1 MESKVEEERLDPEQ
15 LLAKWKKNEQSLR
28 SGRLKV
34 FFGYAAGVGKTYAML
49 KEAHE
54 QKAEGKDIL
63 IGYVEPHARPE
74 TTALVTGLPSLP
86 TKAYEYKGITIN
98 EFDVDLALE
107 KKPEIVLVDELAH
120 TNAIGARNKKRY
132 QDIEE
137 LLKAGIDVYTTVNVQ
152 HIESLNDIVEQ
163 ITGVH
168 ISETVPDTFFETSSL
183 KVVDIETEEL
193 LERLRQGKIYQS
205 DNAKKAMANF
215 FKTDNLTLLRGM
227 AIRKASDH
235 INTTNQQETQKNTG
249 IHSKLLTIIDEKNP
263 EMTKKCLR
271 WTARLAQALGTEW
284 IALEILEDMS
294 EHTESDNSKL
304 AAKLGGEVVTLE
316 SDNQRE
322 TIVQYVKMRGVT
334 DLVMGKAIKRS
345 RFIRLY
351 RPDLEDELVSF
362 IPDVDIHLVPYQ
374 AKKYLLNKYTVK
386 KKNLNSIFTW
396 KDFYMTIG
404 LLAIATILSEF
415 GSYYHI
421 GDQNLILIYI
431 LFVLLVARVTTG
443 YLWAALSSIVSV
455 LMFNWFFVDPLFS
468 LTVYK
473 QGYPLTLVFM
483 LLVALL
489 ISNLMMQ
496 IKKQAFYAMKR
507 EHQLEILYELN
518 KKYLVAR
525 NQKEI
530 LLTTAEYLSNMLDRQ
545 VVLYDE
551 EDVRNP
557 VGAPIKGPL
566 RSLEELAVANW
577 VFVNQKEAGFGT
589 DTLMGAKALYLPVL
603 SNGVTL
609 AVIGIEKNK
618 ENPITDE
625 VITFLELVA
634 TQLSLAIEQSNL
646 TSERQQILF
655 ENEKERMRGNLL
667 RAISHDLR
675 TPLTGISGSVETILG
690 DQDTVALSAETKRKL
705 LVGIKE
711 DADWLIRMVE
721 NLLSVTRINEE
732 TMKVAKS
739 KEAAE
744 EVVSSAIQR
753 IRKSYPESQIKV
765 TLPDEF
771 ILVPM
776 DSILIEQVLF
786 NLIENA
792 IRHSNSQSAILVA
805 VSFNT
810 KDIAFEIAD
819 KGKGLTDEQIKML
832 NSGMS
837 KQNIP
842 VDSKTGMGIG
852 LSIVKTIIMAH
863 DGSLHVEN
871 RPQGGAAF
879 VFTLP
884 LERKEQM
891 EWQKF

>member
-1 MESKVEEERLDPEQ
+1 MEEQRLDPEH
-15 LLAKWKKNEQSLR
+15 LLEKWKKNEQSLR

-54 QKAEGKDIL
+54 QQEEGKTVL
-63 IGYVEPHARPE
+63 VGYVEPHARPE
-74 TTALVTGLPSLP
+74 TEALVAGLPALA
-86 TKAYEYKGITIN
+86 TKEYDYKGITIN
-98 EFDVDLALE
+98 EFDVDAALQA
-107 KKPEIVLVDELAH
+107 KPDIILVDELAH
-120 TNAIGARNKKRY
+120 TNAIGTRNKKRY

-152 HIESLNDIVEQ
+152 HIESLNDVVEQ
-163 ITGVH
+163 VTGVH

-193 LERLRQGKIYQS
+193 LERLKQGKIYHS
-205 DNAKKAMANF
+205 ENAKKAMANF
-215 FKTDNLTLLRGM
+215 FKTDNLTLLRGL

-235 INTTNQQETQKNTG
+235 INTSNQQETQKNTG
-249 IHSKLLTIIDEKNP
+249 IHSKLLTIIDETNP
-263 EMTKKCLR
+263 DMTKKCLR

-294 EHTESDNSKL
+294 EHSESDNSKL
-304 AAKLGGEVVTLE
+304 AVKLGGEVITLE

-322 TIVQYVKMRGVT
+322 TIIQYVKMRGVT

-351 RPDLEDELVSF
+351 RPDLEDELVAF
-362 IPDVDIHLVPYQ
+362 IPEVDIHLVPYQ
-374 AKKYLLNKYTVK
+374 SNKYLLNKYAAK
-386 KKNLNSIFTW
+386 KKNLQSIFTW

-404 LLAIATILSEF
+404 LLVIATLLSEL
-415 GSYYHI
+415 GSYFHI

-431 LFVLLVARVTTG
+431 LFVLLVARITTG
-443 YLWAALSSIVSV
+443 YLWAALASIASV
-455 LMFNWFFVDPLFS
+455 LMFNWFFVEPLYS

-473 QGYPLTLVFM
+473 QGYPVTLIFM

-489 ISNLMMQ
+489 VSNLMMQ

-518 KKYLVAR
+518 KKYLVTHD
-525 NQKEI
+525 QKEI
-530 LLTTAEYLSNMLDRQ
+530 LATTADYLSNMLDRE
-545 VVLYDE
+545 VVLYGE
-551 EDVRNP
+551 YELKNP
-557 VGAPIKGPL
+557 TGAPIKGPL

-577 VFVNQKEAGFGT
+577 VFVNQKQAGYGT

-603 SNGVTL
+603 SNGITL
-609 AVIGIEKNK
+609 AVIGIEKSK

-625 VITFLELVA
+625 IISFLELIS
-634 TQLSLAIEQSNL
+634 TQLALAIEQNKL

-655 ENEKERMRGNLL
+655 ESEKERMRGNLL

-675 TPLTGISGSVETILG
+675 TPLTGISGSVETIL
-690 DQDTVALSAETKRKL
+690 DDNDMSKLPEETKRKL

-721 NLLSVTRINEE
+721 NLLSITRINEE

-744 EVVSSAIQR
+744 EVVASAIQR
-753 IRKSYPESQIKV
+753 IRKSYPDSEIIV

-771 ILVPM
+771 VLVPM

-786 NLIENA
+786 NLMENA
-792 IRHSNSQSAILVA
+792 IRHSDTRTPIHVSVSLSEKEIIFEVA
-805 VSFNT
+805 
-810 KDIAFEIAD
+810 DQ
-819 KGKGLTDEQIKML
+819 GKGLTAEQIKVL
-832 NSGMS
+832 YNGMA
-837 KQNIP
+837 KQSTP
-842 VDSKTGMGIG
+842 VDSKSGMGIG

-863 DGSLHVEN
+863 DGTLN
-871 RPQGGAAF
+871 ATNKPQGGASF
-879 VFTLP
+879 TFTLP
-884 LERKEQM
+884 LERKEQ
-891 EWQKF
+891 K

>member
-1 MESKVEEERLDPEQ
+1 MEEQRLDPEQ
-15 LLAKWKKNEQSLR
+15 LLAKWKHTEQNLR

-54 QKAEGKDIL
+54 QQTEGKTVL

-74 TTALVTGLPSLP
+74 TEVLVSGLPVLP
-86 TKAYEYKGITIN
+86 TKQYEYKGIMIN
-98 EFDVDLALE
+98 EFDVETALQI
-107 KKPEIVLVDELAH
+107 KPEIILVDELAH
-120 TNAIGARNKKRY
+120 TNAIGARNRKRY

-163 ITGVH
+163 VTGVH
-168 ISETVPDTFFETSSL
+168 ISETVPDTFFETSAL

-193 LERLRQGKIYQS
+193 LERLKQGKIYHS
-205 DNAKKAMANF
+205 ENAKKAMANF
-215 FKTDNLTLLRGM
+215 FKVDNLTLLRGL

-263 EMTKKCLR
+263 DMTKKCLR

-294 EHTESDNSKL
+294 EHSESDNSKL

-334 DLVMGKAIKRS
+334 DLVMGKIIKRS
-345 RFIRLY
+345 RFLRLY
-351 RPDLEDELVSF
+351 RPDLEDELVAL
-362 IPDVDIHLVPYQ
+362 IPEVDIHLVSYQ
-374 AKKYLLNKYTVK
+374 SNKYLLNNYAVK
-386 KKNLNSIFTW
+386 KKKLQSIFTW
-396 KDFYMTIG
+396 KDFYMTSG
-404 LLAIATILSEF
+404 LLIVATLLSEL
-415 GSYYHI
+415 GLYYHI

-431 LFVLLVARVTTG
+431 LFVLLVARITTG
-443 YLWAALSSIVSV
+443 YLWAAIASIASV
-455 LMFNWFFVDPLFS
+455 LMFNWFFVEPLFS

-473 QGYPLTLVFM
+473 QGYPVTLIFM

-489 ISNLMMQ
+489 VSNLMMQ

-518 KKYLVAR
+518 KKYLVTHD
-525 NQKEI
+525 QKEI
-530 LLTTAEYLSNMLDRQ
+530 LATTADYLSNMLDRE
-545 VVLYDE
+545 VLLYGE
-551 EDVRNP
+551 EDVKNP
-557 VGAPIKGPL
+557 IGAPIKGPL

-577 VFVNQKEAGFGT
+577 VFVNQKEAGYGT

-603 SNGVTL
+603 SNGITL
-609 AVIGIEKNK
+609 AVIGIEKSK

-625 VITFLELVA
+625 IITFLELIS
-634 TQLSLAIEQSNL
+634 TQLALAIEQNKL

-655 ENEKERMRGNLL
+655 ESEKERMRGNLL

-675 TPLTGISGSVETILG
+675 TPLTGISGSVETILDDNG
-690 DQDTVALSAETKRKL
+690 ASKLAEETKRKL
-705 LVGIKE
+705 LIGIKD

-721 NLLSVTRINEE
+721 NLLSITRINEE

-744 EVVSSAIQR
+744 EVVSTAIQR
-753 IRKSYPESQIKV
+753 IRKSYPKSEIKV

-771 ILVPM
+771 VLVPM

-786 NLIENA
+786 NLMENA
-792 IRHSNSQSAILVA
+792 IRHSHSESPIFVTVSLIEKAIKFEVA
-805 VSFNT
+805 
-810 KDIAFEIAD
+810 DQ
-819 KGKGLTDEQIKML
+819 GKGLTAEQL
-832 NSGMS
+832 QLLFNGMT
-837 KQNIP
+837 KQSTP
-842 VDSKTGMGIG
+842 VDSKSGMGIG
-852 LSIVKTIIMAH
+852 LSIVKTIILAH
-863 DGSLHVEN
+863 DGTLHAGN
-871 RPQGGAAF
+871 RAQGGAIF
-879 VFTLP
+879 TFTLP
-884 LERKEQM
+884 LERKEQR
-891 EWQKF
+891 EWQRF

>member
-1 MESKVEEERLDPEQ
+1 MEEQRLDPEH
-15 LLAKWKKNEQSLR
+15 LLEKWKKNEQSLR

-54 QKAEGKDIL
+54 QQGEGKTVL
-63 IGYVEPHARPE
+63 VGYVEPHARPE
-74 TTALVTGLPSLP
+74 TEALVAGLPALAI
-86 TKAYEYKGITIN
+86 KEYDYKGITIN
-98 EFDVDLALE
+98 EFDVDAALQA
-107 KKPEIVLVDELAH
+107 KPDIILVDELAH
-120 TNAIGARNKKRY
+120 TNAIGTRNKKRY

-152 HIESLNDIVEQ
+152 HIESLNDVVEQ
-163 ITGVH
+163 VTGVH

-193 LERLRQGKIYQS
+193 LERLKQGKIYHS
-205 DNAKKAMANF
+205 ENAKKAMANF
-215 FKTDNLTLLRGM
+215 FKTDNLTLLRGL

-235 INTTNQQETQKNTG
+235 INTSNQQETQKNTG
-249 IHSKLLTIIDEKNP
+249 IHSKLLTIIDETNP
-263 EMTKKCLR
+263 DMTKKCLR

-294 EHTESDNSKL
+294 EHSESDNSKL
-304 AAKLGGEVVTLE
+304 AVKLGGEVITLE

-322 TIVQYVKMRGVT
+322 TIIQYVQMRGVT

-351 RPDLEDELVSF
+351 RPDLEDELVGF
-362 IPDVDIHLVPYQ
+362 IPEVDIHLVPYQ
-374 AKKYLLNKYTVK
+374 SDKYLLNKYAAK
-386 KKNLNSIFTW
+386 KKNLQSIFTW

-404 LLAIATILSEF
+404 LLVIATLLSEL
-415 GSYYHI
+415 GSYFHI

-431 LFVLLVARVTTG
+431 LFVLLVARITTG
-443 YLWAALSSIVSV
+443 YLWAALASIASV
-455 LMFNWFFVDPLFS
+455 LMFNWFFVEPLYS

-473 QGYPLTLVFM
+473 QGYPVTLIFM

-489 ISNLMMQ
+489 VSNLMMQ

-518 KKYLVAR
+518 KKYLVTHD
-525 NQKEI
+525 QKEI
-530 LLTTAEYLSNMLDRQ
+530 LATTADYLSNMLDRE
-545 VVLYDE
+545 VVLYGE
-551 EDVRNP
+551 YELKNP
-557 VGAPIKGPL
+557 TGAPIKGPL

-577 VFVNQKEAGFGT
+577 VFVNQKQAGYGT

-603 SNGVTL
+603 SNGITL

-625 VITFLELVA
+625 IISFLELIS
-634 TQLSLAIEQSNL
+634 TQLALAIEQNKL

-675 TPLTGISGSVETILG
+675 TPLTGISGSVETIL
-690 DQDTVALSAETKRKL
+690 DDSDTSKLPEETKRKL

-721 NLLSVTRINEE
+721 NLLSITRINEE

-744 EVVSSAIQR
+744 EVVASAIQR
-753 IRKSYPESQIKV
+753 IRKSYPDSEIIV

-771 ILVPM
+771 VLVSM

-786 NLIENA
+786 NLMENA
-792 IRHSNSQSAILVA
+792 IRHSDTHTSIHVSVSLSEKEIIFEVA
-805 VSFNT
+805 
-810 KDIAFEIAD
+810 DQ
-819 KGKGLTDEQIKML
+819 GKGLTAEQIKVL
-832 NSGMS
+832 YNGMA
-837 KQNIP
+837 KQSAP
-842 VDSKTGMGIG
+842 VDSKSGMGIG

-863 DGSLHVEN
+863 DGTLN
-871 RPQGGAAF
+871 AANKPQGGAIF
-879 VFTLP
+879 TFTLP
-884 LERKEQM
+884 LERKEQ
-891 EWQKF
+891 K

>member
-1 MESKVEEERLDPEQ
+1 MEEERLDPEQ
-15 LLAKWKKNEQSLR
+15 LLEKWKKNEQSLR

-49 KEAHE
+49 KEAR
-54 QKAEGKDIL
+54 QQQAEGKTVL

-74 TTALVTGLPSLP
+74 TEALVTGLTVLP
-86 TKAYEYKGITIN
+86 TKNYEYKGIMIH
-98 EFDVDLALE
+98 EFDLDAALQA
-107 KKPEIVLVDELAH
+107 KPDIILVDELAH

-137 LLKAGIDVYTTVNVQ
+137 VLKAGIDVYTTVNVQ
-152 HIESLNDIVEQ
+152 HIESLNDVVEQ
-163 ITGVH
+163 VTGVH

-193 LERLRQGKIYQS
+193 LTRLKQGKIYHS
-205 DNAKKAMANF
+205 ENAKKAMANF
-215 FKTDNLTLLRGM
+215 FKTDNLTLLRGL

-263 EMTKKCLR
+263 DMTKKCLR

-284 IALEILEDMS
+284 IALEILEDTS
-294 EHTESDNSKL
+294 DHSESDNSKL

-322 TIVQYVKMRGVT
+322 TILQYVKMRNVT
-334 DLVMGKAIKRS
+334 DLVMGKIINRS

-351 RPDLEDELVSF
+351 RPDLEDELVAF

-374 AKKYLLNKYTVK
+374 SSKYLLNKYAAK
-386 KKNLNSIFTW
+386 KRNLQSIFTW

-404 LLAIATILSEF
+404 LLIVATLLAEL
-415 GSYYHI
+415 GSYFHI

-443 YLWAALSSIVSV
+443 YLWAALASTASV
-455 LMFNWFFVDPLFS
+455 LMFNWFFVDPWYS

-473 QGYPLTLVFM
+473 QGYPVTLVFM

-489 ISNLMMQ
+489 VSNLMMQ

-518 KKYLVAR
+518 KKYLVTH
-525 NQKEI
+525 QKKDI
-530 LLTTAEYLSNMLDRQ
+530 LSTTADYLSNMLDRE
-545 VVLYDE
+545 VVLYGE
-551 EDVRNP
+551 EELKNSVK
-557 VGAPIKGPL
+557 VPIKEPL

-577 VFVNQKEAGFGT
+577 VFVNQKEAGYGT

-603 SNGVTL
+603 SNGLTL
-609 AVIGIEKNK
+609 AVIGIEKSK
-618 ENPITDE
+618 ENPMTDE
-625 VITFLELVA
+625 IISFLELIS
-634 TQLSLAIEQSNL
+634 TQLALAIEQNKL

-655 ENEKERMRGNLL
+655 ESEKERMRGNLL

-675 TPLTGISGSVETILG
+675 TPLTGISGSVETILN
-690 DQDTVALSAETKRKL
+690 DSDTATLPEETKRKL
-705 LVGIKE
+705 LIGIKE

-721 NLLSVTRINEE
+721 NLLSITRINEE
-732 TMKVAKS
+732 TMKVAKRT
-739 KEAAE
+739 EAAE
-744 EVVSSAIQR
+744 EVVSTAIQR
-753 IRKSYPESQIKV
+753 IKKSYPKSEINV
-765 TLPDEF
+765 TLPDDF
-771 ILVPM
+771 VLVPM

-792 IRHSNSQSAILVA
+792 IRHSKSDAPIFVT
-805 VSFNT
+805 VSFTEN
-810 KDIAFEIAD
+810 EITFAVAD
-819 KGKGLTDEQIKML
+819 QGTGLTPEQLKL
-832 NSGMS
+832 FFSGMA
-837 KQNIP
+837 KQTTP
-842 VDSKTGMGIG
+842 VDSKSGMGIG
-852 LSIVKTIIMAH
+852 LSIVKTIILAH
-863 DGSLHVEN
+863 DGTLHAGN
-871 RPQGGAAF
+871 RPQGGAIF
-879 VFTLP
+879 TFTLP
-884 LERKEQM
+884 FERKEQ
-891 EWQKF
+891 K

>member
-1 MESKVEEERLDPEQ
+1 MEEQRLDPEH
-15 LLAKWKKNEQSLR
+15 LLEKWKKNEQSLR

-54 QKAEGKDIL
+54 QQEEGKTVL
-63 IGYVEPHARPE
+63 VGYVEPHARPE
-74 TTALVTGLPSLP
+74 TEALVAGLPALAI
-86 TKAYEYKGITIN
+86 KEYDYKGITIN
-98 EFDVDLALE
+98 EFDVDAALQA
-107 KKPEIVLVDELAH
+107 KPDIILVDELAH
-120 TNAIGARNKKRY
+120 TNAIGTRNKKRY

-152 HIESLNDIVEQ
+152 HIESLNDVVEQ
-163 ITGVH
+163 VTGVH

-193 LERLRQGKIYQS
+193 LERLKQGKIYHS
-205 DNAKKAMANF
+205 ENAKKAMANF
-215 FKTDNLTLLRGM
+215 FKTDNLTLLRGL

-235 INTTNQQETQKNTG
+235 INTSNQQETQKNTG
-249 IHSKLLTIIDEKNP
+249 IHSKLLTIIDETNP
-263 EMTKKCLR
+263 DMTKKCLR

-294 EHTESDNSKL
+294 EHSESDNSKL
-304 AAKLGGEVVTLE
+304 AVKLGGEVITLE

-322 TIVQYVKMRGVT
+322 TIIQYVQMRGVT

-351 RPDLEDELVSF
+351 RPDLEDELVGF
-362 IPDVDIHLVPYQ
+362 IPEVDIHLVPYQ
-374 AKKYLLNKYTVK
+374 SNKYLLNKYAAK
-386 KKNLNSIFTW
+386 KKNLQSIFTW

-404 LLAIATILSEF
+404 LLVIATLLSEL
-415 GSYYHI
+415 GSYFDI

-431 LFVLLVARVTTG
+431 LFVLLVARITTG
-443 YLWAALSSIVSV
+443 YLWAALASIASV
-455 LMFNWFFVDPLFS
+455 LMFNWFFVEPLYS

-473 QGYPLTLVFM
+473 QGYPVTLIFM

-489 ISNLMMQ
+489 VSNLMMQ

-518 KKYLVAR
+518 KKYLVTHD
-525 NQKEI
+525 QKEI
-530 LLTTAEYLSNMLDRQ
+530 LATTADYLSNMLDRE
-545 VVLYDE
+545 VVLYGE
-551 EDVRNP
+551 YELKNP
-557 VGAPIKGPL
+557 TGAPIKGPL

-577 VFVNQKEAGFGT
+577 VFVNQKQAGYGT

-603 SNGVTL
+603 SNGITL
-609 AVIGIEKNK
+609 AVIGIEKSK

-625 VITFLELVA
+625 VISFLELIS
-634 TQLSLAIEQSNL
+634 TQLALAIEQNKS

-655 ENEKERMRGNLL
+655 ESEKERMRGNLL

-675 TPLTGISGSVETILG
+675 TPLTGISGSVETIL
-690 DQDTVALSAETKRKL
+690 DDSNTSKLPEETKRKL

-721 NLLSVTRINEE
+721 NLLSITRINEE

-744 EVVSSAIQR
+744 EVVASAIKR
-753 IRKSYPESQIKV
+753 IRKSYTDSEIIV

-771 ILVPM
+771 VLVPM

-786 NLIENA
+786 NLMENA
-792 IRHSNSQSAILVA
+792 IRHSDTSTPIHVSVSLSEKEIIFEVA
-805 VSFNT
+805 
-810 KDIAFEIAD
+810 DQ
-819 KGKGLTDEQIKML
+819 GKGLTAEQIKVL
-832 NSGMS
+832 YNGMA
-837 KQNIP
+837 KQSTP
-842 VDSKTGMGIG
+842 VDSKSGMGIG

-863 DGSLHVEN
+863 DGTLN
-871 RPQGGAAF
+871 AANKPQGGAIF
-879 VFTLP
+879 TFTLP
-884 LERKEQM
+884 LERKEQ
-891 EWQKF
+891 K